1 MFVVVGS
8 VGAHDGRGAVAAA
21 GGGGGWGGGSGLLSY
36 TLGTKLS
43 QKLANFDKTSHWGGP
58 GHPQRS
64 KSFINKAKVK
74 FFFFTVKRLKGFL

>member
-21 GGGGGWGGGSGLLSY
+21 VGRGVGLLSY

-43 QKLANFDKTSHWGGP
+43 PEVG
-58 GHPQRS
+58 
-64 KSFINKAKVK
+64 
-74 FFFFTVKRLKGFL
+74 